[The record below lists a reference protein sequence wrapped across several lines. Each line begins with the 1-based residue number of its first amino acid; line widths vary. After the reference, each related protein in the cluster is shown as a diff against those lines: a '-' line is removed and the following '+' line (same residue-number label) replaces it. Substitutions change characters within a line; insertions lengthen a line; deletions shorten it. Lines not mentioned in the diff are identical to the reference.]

1 MNNIEY
7 LTPRRFTSRALST
20 ERGYNGVGWYFWDE
34 ADGQYCYGPYHTKEI
49 AEQKMKEYGEDLSHF
64 FLEKMKTPLTFCEK

>member
-7 LTPRRFTSRALST
+7 LTSGYFDNAV

-49 AEQKMKEYGEDLSHF
+49 AKQKMKEYGETLN
-64 FLEKMKTPLTFCEK
+64 EY

>member
-7 LTPRRFTSRALST
+7 LTSGYFDNAV

-34 ADGQYCYGPYHTKEI
+34 ADGQYCYGPYDTKEI
-49 AEQKMKEYGEDLSHF
+49 AEQKMKQYYSTL
-64 FLEKMKTPLTFCEK
+64 

>member
-7 LTPRRFTSRALST
+7 LTSGYFDNAV

-34 ADGQYCYGPYHTKEI
+34 ADGQYCYGPYNTKEI
-49 AEQKMKEYGEDLSHF
+49 AEQKMKEYG
-64 FLEKMKTPLTFCEK
+64 KNMT